1 MENQPEIYEYELI
14 DITFELEYELQ
25 EEDAVGLVCEDEPIN
40 DADTTQIE
48 YDADGIPMG
57 KSMEDIRKRQS
68 IIVDFLSR
76 WREANTEGRIMN
88 ESLQEYIYFRNVSFS
103 EAKEHSSKS
112 YKSTR
117 AMMIFEEIVKSAL
130 PVRRVAVKK
139 NDRNQSSFAYMLV
152 MVYRHQELGTI
163 KLTVGV
169 RLSGQRIQ
177 YGITALKP
185 GESLIKNDSKSDKQ
199 KKRRSRK

>member
-1 MENQPEIYEYELI
+1 
-14 DITFELEYELQ
+14 
-25 EEDAVGLVCEDEPIN
+25 
-40 DADTTQIE
+40 
-48 YDADGIPMG
+48 
-57 KSMEDIRKRQS
+57 
-68 IIVDFLSR
+68 
-76 WREANTEGRIMN
+76 
-88 ESLQEYIYFRNVSFS
+88 
-103 EAKEHSSKS
+103 
-112 YKSTR
+112 
-117 AMMIFEEIVKSAL
+117 
-130 PVRRVAVKK
+130 
-139 NDRNQSSFAYMLV
+139 

>member
-14 DITFELEYELQ
+14 DICFQPEYELQ
-25 EEDAVGLVCEDEPIN
+25 EEDAVGLVCEDESIN

-88 ESLQEYIYFRNVSFS
+88 ESLHEYIYFRNVSFS

>member
-14 DITFELEYELQ
+14 DICFLPEYELQ

-117 AMMIFEEIVKSAL
+117 AMMIFEEIVKNAL